1 MINDYIQNLDSL
13 PVLTP
18 DYNALLAL
26 LDEAVSASR
35 RGPDQLTNPRL
46 ALDIIINLF
55 ILFQKYLLNF
65 AASPAQKLVS
75 IVMRRSIALAQVE
88 GEAISY

>member
-1 MINDYIQNLDSL
+1 MVDISHYRKLFFI
-13 PVLTP
+13 
-18 DYNALLAL
+18 
-26 LDEAVSASR
+26 
-35 RGPDQLTNPRL
+35 
-46 ALDIIINLF
+46 LDIIINLF

>member
-1 MINDYIQNLDSL
+1 MVGFHVEIPRIEREFKVKIIFKNGILIVYSNNNINMIIENRI
-13 PVLTP
+13 
-18 DYNALLAL
+18 LLII
-26 LDEAVSASR
+26 
-35 RGPDQLTNPRL
+35 
-46 ALDIIINLF
+46 DIIINLF